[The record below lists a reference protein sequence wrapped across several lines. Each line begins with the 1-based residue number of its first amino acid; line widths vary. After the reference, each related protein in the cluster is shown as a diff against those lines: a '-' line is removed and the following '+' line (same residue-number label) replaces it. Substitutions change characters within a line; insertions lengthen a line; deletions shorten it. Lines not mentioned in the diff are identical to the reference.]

1 MSFTI
6 LLFLGDAS
14 SFCNKHQPFAF
25 AELPSS
31 KKKDVQLEECVEAV
45 VVKGVWNVLQDHLEA
60 APTITKHLTT
70 LR

>member
-1 MSFTI
+1 MHSVTNI
-6 LLFLGDAS
+6 I
-14 SFCNKHQPFAF
+14 AF

-31 KKKDVQLEECVEAV
+31 KKKDVRLEECVEAV
-45 VVKGVWNVLQDHLEA
+45 VVKGVWSVLQDHLEA